1 MDFEMMGIDQLISQ
15 IDTTETRL
23 RRSTNKALQESSEP
37 LQEEIQKNT
46 NVVTGRAQN
55 DVIISRVRSDN
66 NGLERYVDVGY
77 SWNTG
82 WYMYFVNFGTYDR
95 FMNEGGSKGVRPQH
109 IMERSTEATRGAVL
123 NTQLVE
129 LRKILEREWK

>member
-46 NVVTGRAQN
+46 NVVTGKAQN